1 MAKTECIAADTNRA
15 LTSAKAA
22 PRLLSLLTYVVAGAA
37 VALNGGWFPQQQ
49 VILLAAAAAFVPM
62 ARKPQAP
69 SAAPVGSN
77 SPRPH
82 PHTN

>member
-22 PRLLSLLTYVVAGAA
+22 PRLLSLLTYVAAGAA

-49 VILLAAAAAFVPM
+49 VILLAAGSLMLALCAWAACRSRSTRT
-62 ARKPQAP
+62 AR
-69 SAAPVGSN
+69 
-77 SPRPH
+77 RC
-82 PHTN
+82 